1 MSAEYVTS
9 TDGTSIRVG
18 IAGTGDPLV
27 LVPGGG
33 ADASYWLPALP
44 RLASHFTCYSMDR
57 RGWGGSGDS
66 AHYAIS
72 REYDDVS
79 SVVEW
84 VGSPAF
90 LLGHSYGAICAAGAA
105 CVSPVAKLV
114 LYEPP
119 LPVEGPVVG
128 EANMAA
134 TRTAIDAGDYR
145 KAAWIGALEVVKMP
159 REEAAFL
166 DAMSDDEIAAFASTW
181 TRELAEIDGL
191 GPDVGHYR
199 AITADTLLML
209 GTETPRHHVAA
220 TEALATVLPSA
231 TICRLEGQ
239 GHEGAVTAP
248 DLFAD
253 AVISFLT

>member
-1 MSAEYVTS
+1 MSTESVTS
-9 TDGTSIRVG
+9 TDGTRIRLG
-18 IAGTGDPLV
+18 IAGAGDPLV

-33 ADASYWLPALP
+33 ADSSYWLPALP
-44 RLASHFTCYSMDR
+44 RLASHFACYSIDR

-72 REYDDVS
+72 REYEDVS
-79 SVVEW
+79 SVLEW
-84 VGSPAF
+84 IGSPAF

-128 EANMAA
+128 VAKMAA
-134 TRTAIDAGDYR
+134 IHTAIDAGDYR
-145 KAAWIGALEVVKMP
+145 KAARIGALEVVKMP

-166 DAMSDDEIAAFASTW
+166 DAMSDDEVTAFASTW

-199 AITADTLLML
+199 AITADTLLLL
-209 GTETPRHHVAA
+209 GTETPRHHLAA

-253 AVISFLT
+253 TVISFLT